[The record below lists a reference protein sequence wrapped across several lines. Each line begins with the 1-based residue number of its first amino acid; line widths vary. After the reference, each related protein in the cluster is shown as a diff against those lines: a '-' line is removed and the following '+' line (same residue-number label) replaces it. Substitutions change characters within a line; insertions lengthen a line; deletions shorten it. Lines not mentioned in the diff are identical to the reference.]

1 MPLRINWT
9 EQADTMLLGL
19 RHDGTTWDAIA
30 AAIGVSR
37 NAAIDRGKR
46 LLLAAGSPELAAAR
60 LPARPA
66 APKAPPGPPSME
78 ERPPLCA
85 GHPLSWELLLAGS
98 CLDGAAYPFPVF
110 LD

>member
-9 EQADTMLLGL
+9 ADADTMLLGL
-19 RHDGTTWDAIA
+19 RRDGTTWDAIA

-46 LLLAAGSPELAAAR
+46 LLLAEGSPALAAAR

-66 APKAPPGPPSME
+66 APRPPPGPPSME

-85 GHPLSWELLLAGS
+85 GHPVTWELLIAGT
-98 CLDGAAYPFPVF
+98 CLEGAPYPFPVF

>member
-9 EQADTMLLGL
+9 EEADTMLLGL
-19 RHDGTTWDAIA
+19 RRDGTTWDGIA

-46 LLLAAGSPELAAAR
+46 LLLEAGSPELAAAR

-66 APKAPPGPPSME
+66 APRPPPVE
-78 ERPPLCA
+78 DRPPLCA
-85 GHPLSWELLLAGS
+85 GHPVTWGLLVAGT
-98 CLDGAAYPFPVF
+98 CLDGAEYPFPVF